1 MITREQIK
9 REIDKLPDNLLEELY
24 LQLKKAILRSKQ
36 QNPDFTKRN
45 FQGSLDNADIR
56 KAAYE

>member
-1 MITREQIK
+1 MITREEIK

-24 LQLKKAILRSKQ
+24 LQLKNAILRSKQ
-36 QNPDFTKRN
+36 QKPDFTIRN
-45 FQGSLDNADIR
+45 FKGSLDKADIR

>member
-24 LQLKKAILRSKQ
+24 LQLKNTILRSKVRK
-36 QNPDFTKRN
+36 PDFTVRN
-45 FQGSLDNADIR
+45 FQGSLDKTDIR

>member
-24 LQLKKAILRSKQ
+24 LQFKKAILRSQEQKQ
-36 QNPDFTKRN
+36 DFTMRN
-45 FQGSLDNADIR
+45 FKGSLDKADIR